1 MVRLNGVAVPGEV
14 AVLGG
19 AENVLVPRDPE
30 LPPPP
35 MRASAADMAILKG
48 NANER
53 ATAIALT
60 RPRVRCVNFIIIP
73 SIPGRGMR
81 H

>member
-35 MRASAADMAILKG
+35 IRASAADMAIITG

-53 ATAIALT
+53 ATASAFKK
-60 RPRVRCVNFIIIP
+60 PRVRSVNFIFVS
-73 SIPGRGMR
+73 SIPVRGKR